1 MYNIGFDDYEKLVVT
16 KTPTTDYERQQ
27 IIEHLA
33 HLKEVNRE
41 VAAQASFVAAEAEAC
56 SARMASL
63 AIRLRHAANRLIEKD
78 MV

>member
-1 MYNIGFDDYEKLVVT
+1 MIKI
-16 KTPTTDYERQQ
+16 PMSDYERQQ

-41 VAAQASFVAAEAEAC
+41 VAAQAHLVARDAEVC
-56 SARMASL
+56 SAKMMSL
-63 AIRLRHAANRLIEKD
+63 ATHLRHAANRLIEKD